1 MNPHS
6 LCVATP
12 SAREEK
18 TQREGP
24 TKYRLEPQQNSL
36 QVTKL
41 KCSNK

>member
-12 SAREEK
+12 STHEEK

-24 TKYRLEPQQNSL
+24 TTYRLEPQKHPL
-36 QVTKL
+36 QDTK
-41 KCSNK
+41 